1 MNKRKQTQGRD
12 IIRLSVDITGTECKA
27 FPYLVAYF
35 ITPNWYE
42 GVTRANNTPGPSKMV
57 LKDDLNDYGEVEFD
71 KPLLTASKIDPW
83 HVLK

>member
-12 IIRLSVDITGTECKA
+12 IIRLSVDITECKA
-27 FPYLVAYF
+27 FPYLVTYF
-35 ITPNWYE
+35 IAPNWYE

-57 LKDDLNDYGEVEFD
+57 LKDDLNDYSEVEFD